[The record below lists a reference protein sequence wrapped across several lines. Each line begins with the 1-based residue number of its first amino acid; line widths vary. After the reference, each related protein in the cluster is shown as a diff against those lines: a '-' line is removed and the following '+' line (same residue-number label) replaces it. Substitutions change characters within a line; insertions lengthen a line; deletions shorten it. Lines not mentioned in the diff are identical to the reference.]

1 MIFLL
6 TILYIEESNNT
17 LYIEESNKLFSPNNT
32 LYIEES

>member
-17 LYIEESNKLFSPNNT
+17 LYIEESNKWFSPNNT